1 MKHGF
6 QEKTVRRVIRKK
18 IEAWLESLPE
28 ELREVIGAQVIC
40 TGGAPASMLLGEEIK
55 DFDLYFK
62 TLTAAH
68 TMAEHYV
75 KRFLKFHPECN
86 IEPIVQM
93 MKDRVRIYIKS
104 SGVAGEGG
112 DEGYEYFEAY
122 PDGAGAEEFLDQ
134 LEKQDFPI
142 QGAKKKEKPKDEDPF
157 RPTYL
162 SENAISLSDKVQ
174 IVIRFTGDA
183 DVIHVNYDFEHCKVA
198 YDYAA
203 DSLTCPPK
211 ALLSLMSRTLY
222 YTGSKYPLCS
232 LFRMRKF
239 IDRGWHI
246 SAGEIL
252 KMAFQV
258 SDLDLTDAVTLR
270 EQLIGVDMA
279 YFNELLRVLESEK
292 QGRGDKPIDSTYLA
306 ILVDRI
312 FNT

>member
-6 QEKTVRRVIRKK
+6 QEKTVRRVLRKK
-18 IEAWLESLPE
+18 IETWLESLPE
-28 ELREVIGAQVIC
+28 EMRKEMGEQVIC

-55 DFDLYFK
+55 DFDLYLK
-62 TLTAAH
+62 TKEAAAQLAH
-68 TMAEHYV
+68 HYV

-86 IEPIVQM
+86 IEPTVQI
-93 MKDRVRIYIKS
+93 KEDRIRIYIKS

-112 DEGYEYFEAY
+112 DEGYEYYEMQPGDQA
-122 PDGAGAEEFLDQ
+122 ATEFLDQ
-134 LEKQDFPI
+134 AE
-142 QGAKKKEKPKDEDPF
+142 KKKEKPKDDKPF

-162 SENAISLSDKVQ
+162 SENAISLSDKIQ
-174 IVIRFTGDA
+174 IVIRFYGQA
-183 DVIHVNYDFEHCKVA
+183 DEIHRNYDFEHCKVA
-198 YDYAA
+198 YDFKT
-203 DSLTCPPK
+203 DTLHCPPT

-258 SDLDLTDAVTLR
+258 SDLDLTDEYTLR

-279 YFNELLRVLESEK
+279 YFAELLRVLESEK
-292 QGRGDKPIDSTYLA
+292 EGRKDKPIDSTYLA